1 MKVNNQSLPNIRH
14 KPHGVRVDI
23 RKLQEPRAPSVTKE
37 TGIKVDY
44 EKLGFTPHRT
54 NMVVRRFSIA
64 ACFVAAILST
74 SLFVHARTYSSDEPS
89 DPVSFIA
96 EAEPEKTPAVTETSA
111 PVETITATPAVTQRP
126 VSTETPSPKPTPKP
140 TPVKTPKPTPKPTLK
155 PVKTSKTPKPTP
167 KPTSKPVKNKKSKL
181 TKKKMAKT
189 SKNGWECLGK
199 GWRIT
204 RYCPK
209 SCCNGSYAGSTS
221 TGAKPTVGR
230 TIAVDPS
237 VIPYGTH
244 VKIEGLDYEFVAED
258 CGGKVKG
265 KHIDVL
271 VNNCK
276 SGKSLNVNSHTRV
289 WIKK

>member
-1 MKVNNQSLPNIRH
+1 MKVNNQSLPATH
-14 KPHGVRVDI
+14 GKTHGVRVDI
-23 RKLQEPRAPSVTKE
+23 RKLQESRAPSAIKA
-37 TGIKVDY
+37 TGIKVNY
-44 EKLGFTPHRT
+44 EKLGFVPRRS

-64 ACFVAAILST
+64 ACFVAAVLST
-74 SLFVHARTYSSDEPS
+74 SLFVHARTYSSDKPS

-111 PVETITATPAVTQRP
+111 PVETITPTPAVTQRP
-126 VSTETPSPKPTPKP
+126 APTETP
-140 TPVKTPKPTPKPTLK
+140 TPKPTPKPTLK
-155 PVKTSKTPKPTP
+155 PVKTPKPTT
-167 KPTSKPVKNKKSKL
+167 KPTSKPVKNKKSKPA
-181 TKKKMAKT
+181 KKKIVKT

-204 RYCPK
+204 RYCSK

-244 VKIEGLDYEFVAED
+244 VKIEGLNYEFVAED

-271 VNNCK
+271 VSNCK
-276 SGKSLNVNSHTRV
+276 SGKSLNVNSQTQV

>member
-1 MKVNNQSLPNIRH
+1 MKVNNQSLPAARG
-14 KPHGVRVDI
+14 KTHGVRVDI
-23 RKLQEPRAPSVTKE
+23 RKLQEPRALSATKT

-44 EKLGFTPHRT
+44 EKLGFVPRRT
-54 NMVVRRFSIA
+54 NMAVRRLSIA
-64 ACFVAAILST
+64 ACFVAAVLST
-74 SLFVHARTYSSDEPS
+74 SLFIHARTYSSDEPA

-96 EAEPEKTPAVTETSA
+96 EAEPEKTPTVTETSA
-111 PVETITATPAVTQRP
+111 PVETITPTPAVTQRP
-126 VSTETPSPKPTPKP
+126 TPTETPIPKPTPKP
-140 TPVKTPKPTPKPTLK
+140 TSKPVKTPKPTPKPTSK
-155 PVKTSKTPKPTP
+155 PVKTPKPTP
-167 KPTSKPVKNKKSKL
+167 KPTSKPVKNKKSKPA
-181 TKKKMAKT
+181 KKKIVKT

-204 RYCPK
+204 RYCSK
-209 SCCNGSYAGSTS
+209 SCCNGDYAGSTS

>member
-14 KPHGVRVDI
+14 KPHGVQVDI
-23 RKLQEPRAPSVTKE
+23 RKLQEQRAPSAIKA
-37 TGIKVDY
+37 TGIKVNY
-44 EKLGFTPHRT
+44 EKLGFVPRRS

-64 ACFVAAILST
+64 ACFVAAVLST
-74 SLFVHARTYSSDEPS
+74 SFFVHAGTYSSGELAN
-89 DPVSFIA
+89 PVSFIA
-96 EAEPEKTPAVTETSA
+96 EAEPGEIPSVTDTPAS
-111 PVETITATPAVTQRP
+111 VEMITPTPAVTQRP
-126 VSTETPSPKPTPKP
+126 APTETP
-140 TPVKTPKPTPKPTLK
+140 TPKPTPKPTLK
-155 PVKTSKTPKPTP
+155 PVKTPKPTT
-167 KPTSKPVKNKKSKL
+167 KPTLKPVKNKKSKPA
-181 TKKKMAKT
+181 KKKIVKT

-204 RYCPK
+204 RYCSK

-244 VKIEGLDYEFVAED
+244 VKIEGLNYEFVAED

-271 VNNCK
+271 VSNCK
-276 SGKSLNVNSHTRV
+276 SGKSLNVNSQTQV